1 MLLYLIR
8 HAESQ
13 NNAKPAYNRVED
25 PALTAVGR
33 LQAQYLAQWTQG
45 LEIDMLITSP
55 VLRALQTARSIH
67 ESTGQHV
74 HVWDNV
80 FEQGGV
86 FRGFGLDANQGGAG
100 MTRRQV
106 HQHAA
111 RDASLCT
118 LDRSIG
124 ETGWWGR
131 PRETK
136 MEAWHRANMVAKRLV
151 ACVNKQAK
159 TLVVVTH
166 ADFKR
171 KLLLTLLPEY
181 LGTNQINR
189 LSNTGVTKLEWD
201 PSGWRLDYLD
211 EVTHLPARLVTGIK
225 V

>member
-1 MLLYLIR
+1 MLVYLIR

-25 PALTAVGR
+25 PVLTAVGR
-33 LQAQYLAQWTQG
+33 LQAQYLAQWIQG
-45 LEIDMLITSP
+45 LDFDMLITSP

-67 ESTGQHV
+67 ESTGHHV

-80 FEQGGV
+80 FEQGGI
-86 FRGFGLDANQGGAG
+86 FRGFGPDANQGGAG
-100 MTRRQV
+100 LTRLQV

-111 RDASLCT
+111 RDGSLCT
-118 LDRSIG
+118 LDGSIG
-124 ETGWWGR
+124 DSGWWGR
-131 PRETK
+131 PRETQA
-136 MEAWHRANMVAKRLV
+136 EAWQRAAMVAKRLV
-151 ACVNKQAK
+151 ACASKQVEA
-159 TLVVVTH
+159 LVVVTH

-171 KLLLTLLPEY
+171 KLLLTLLPESF
-181 LGTNQINR
+181 GPNQVNR

-201 PSGWRLDYLD
+201 ASGWRLSYLD